1 MITEKKQF
9 QVGTIG
15 VVRASRAPDIVS
27 SAVDN
32 SLARVQQIF
41 TERSQD
47 KAIRTGEE
55 MAEALSAEELV
66 AIDYNTG
73 LPKAYKAGQK
83 LGKYAMEAY
92 ERVYIRRFQEQI
104 GLDLESEAK
113 SLAIK
118 FERNPEGFAQA
129 FNEHVNSISTVE
141 GEGNNKFTNFV
152 DAIGE
157 KINNQYY
164 FSLKKAQQDR
174 ANADLILSYENSQ
187 VRKQDELRALYASGN
202 IEEAEELLESLKQAD
217 ADIVSTG
224 LVTPTQIEN
233 NPQKYQTAKALG
245 LIENQIRTVKASIA
259 DQQRLRMAL
268 DSGDP
273 NQIPNAYSNLKE
285 VLRTA
290 PYAVKSAL
298 QQFGTELMEDQIVL
312 RQFEINQR
320 QIENLRSETT
330 GEFSPSNVNKR
341 VEDAA
346 GDPSKLEA
354 AITKLV
360 GDIVASSDSASNF
373 LREGGSSNVASSF
386 GANQRNELNLLAQE
400 TVRNLFASAN
410 TVADVQSIE
419 QALREGNSELAPEG
433 NAQQYVEALLSM
445 DKGLATNEYT
455 NLGIT
460 YAASVNSNVSFRQ
473 NQQQTQDYFTASE
486 RAKDAGFELG
496 NVDSF
501 DKLVAK
507 GNGFRSGIVLGLNL
521 RQEDSERLDKLMDEY
536 VTRNAIRL
544 GFQDAATSGKIAA
557 IRDYLFNGKIV
568 DQEKL
573 LTAEELKLLDL
584 ARESQTDESTFRSD
598 IGAFLQTANQ
608 RVAAIAD
615 QRKRAK
621 LLSGIQSGL
630 ADPTD
635 EESRMLVDSALQI
648 PEDFFYNPEYLNDPA
663 YDNVRQALYGAQ
675 GVSTNIMSENLY
687 KSIQALYN
695 GALPVNAD
703 ISMLVSHYDN
713 MSTYV
718 TPDYGV
724 EMASGAVTA
733 LDADTRAF
741 METLTGYAQVRPN
754 VDSSSLTAFATELKQ
769 YVKNPANLKA
779 MNDYFL
785 GLVEDDK
792 AQNLDQ
798 YIAINFRETANNPD
812 LRRQVKAEAIYGY
825 ASMSI
830 DPEAVPDM
838 NARLRSFIDKTY
850 VEDVNVLGE
859 FDNVKTLYPL
869 DRTTGNNSE
878 MFLNYVQDQYVKY
891 GDAEGDLSQ
900 AFLQLRA
907 VGRNTRD
914 NGVTYAVILD
924 DGRVARGNVD
934 VVNPETGQL
943 ETVNIPMY
951 VSTREP
957 EFLSLIEQFGA
968 SASEIEKA
976 KELDKAEQLQIQ
988 AGTETQMAKL
998 KTNYN
1003 TIKVPSG
1010 VDFNEDTLFN
1020 FNRFFDLSYSMKVQ
1034 SINEMLVES
1043 ENLPSRTNDRVV
1055 LQFQQDL
1062 RGLLEVLAAER

>member
-1 MITEKKQF
+1 MIKEKKQF

-15 VVRASRAPDIVS
+15 VARTSRAPDIMS

-32 SLARVQQIF
+32 VLSTAQQIF
-41 TERSQD
+41 TERSKD
-47 KAIRTGEE
+47 KAMRTGEE
-55 MAEALSAEELV
+55 MAQALSAEEVV

-73 LPKAYKAGQK
+73 LPKAYRAGQK

-92 ERVYIRRFQEQI
+92 ERVYLQRFQEQV
-104 GLDLESEAK
+104 GLDLETEAK

-118 FERNPEGFAQA
+118 FERNPEGFAEA
-129 FNEHVNSISTVE
+129 FNSHVDSIANVE
-141 GEGNNKFTNFV
+141 GQGNNKFTNFV
-152 DAIGE
+152 GALGE

-174 ANADLILSYENSQ
+174 ANADLVLSYENSFA
-187 VRKQDELRALYASGN
+187 RKQDELRALYAAN
-202 IEEAEELLESLKQAD
+202 KIEDAEQLLQSMRQAD
-217 ADIVSTG
+217 ADIIATG
-224 LVTPTQIEN
+224 LVTSTQLEAN
-233 NPQKYQTAKALG
+233 DQKYKTSKALG
-245 LIENQIRTVKASIA
+245 LIENQIRTVKASLA

-273 NQIPNAYSNLKE
+273 DQIPDAYKNLRE
-285 VLRTA
+285 VLQTA

-312 RQFEINQR
+312 RQFETNQR
-320 QIENLRSETT
+320 QLENLRRESN
-330 GEFSPSNVNKR
+330 GEFKPSAVNNR
-341 VEDAA
+341 VQNAA

-354 AITKLV
+354 AIDRLV
-360 GDIVASSDSASNF
+360 GDIDASSNSANNF
-373 LREGGSSNVASSF
+373 LRSGGSADIASTF
-386 GANQRNELNLLAQE
+386 GANSRNELNLLAQE
-400 TVRNLFASAN
+400 TVRNLFATAN
-410 TVADVQSIE
+410 TVSDVQSIE

-433 NAQQYVEALLSM
+433 SAQRYVEALMSM
-445 DKGLATNEYT
+445 DSGLATNEYT
-455 NLGIT
+455 NLGIS

-473 NQQQTQDYFTASE
+473 NQEQSVAYIDASN
-486 RAKDAGFELG
+486 RANNAGFELG
-496 NVDSF
+496 QATSYEDLFSKAE
-501 DKLVAK
+501 KLYPSI
-507 GNGFRSGIVLGLNL
+507 GDGLNL
-521 RQEDSERLDKLMDEY
+521 RTEDAERLGKLMDEY

-544 GFQDAATSGKIAA
+544 GFKDANTSGKIAVV
-557 IRDYLFNGKIV
+557 RDYLFNGKV
-568 DQEKL
+568 QDQEKL
-573 LTAEELKLLDL
+573 LTAEEIKLLDL
-584 ARESQTDESTFRSD
+584 ARSRQTDESTFRSD
-598 IGAFLQTANQ
+598 IGAYLQTANQ
-608 RVAAIAD
+608 RVLAIAD
-615 QRKRAK
+615 QTKRAK

-630 ADPTD
+630 ADPND
-635 EESRMLVDSALQI
+635 EESRVLIDSALKI
-648 PEDFFYNPEYLNDPA
+648 PEDFFYNPEYLNDPT

-703 ISMLVSHYDN
+703 ISMLISHYDN

-724 EMASGAVTA
+724 EMASGAVSA

-754 VDSSSLTAFATELKQ
+754 VNSQNLSAFAAELKQ
-769 YVKNPANLKA
+769 YVKNPDNLKA
-779 MNDYFL
+779 MNNYFSEL
-785 GLVEDDK
+785 NEKDK

-838 NARLRSFIDKTY
+838 NAKLRSFIDKVY
-850 VEDVNVLGE
+850 VEDINVLGE

-900 AFLQLRA
+900 TFLQLRA
-907 VGRNTRD
+907 VGRNTTD

-951 VSTREP
+951 VSTREQ
-957 EFLSLIEQFGA
+957 EFLSLVEQFGA
-968 SASEIEKA
+968 SASEIQKA
-976 KELDKAEQLQIQ
+976 KDLDKAESLQIE

-1003 TIKVPSG
+1003 SIKVPSG
-1010 VDFNEDTLFN
+1010 IDFNEDTLFN
-1020 FNRFFDLSYSMKVQ
+1020 FNRFPELSYSMKVQ
-1034 SINEMLVES
+1034 SINQMLVES
-1043 ENLPSRTNDRVV
+1043 ENLQSRTNDRVV

-1062 RGLLEVLAAER
+1062 RGLLEILAAER